1 MAEYVSKHRIANLN
15 VFASTVWG
23 NAEAVLKQGNPIGVD
38 YVDITQYMD
47 AFEFLLG
54 PAIPYYRKILIREE
68 YRIALDALETK
79 LAYRQ
84 AAYVTG
90 QPGIGKSQVT
100 FLEALES
107 SLCVLDFSLQGRHFS
122 LPMCLLHVSRSD
134 VQLSGSLQMVPH
146 SMSCSEI
153 QQHSAPLLTQHHWMS
168 MALCGLSRTQM
179 QEFRVPTPSFMV
191 SQVLSKQSKVPHPSR
206 VAGSGAS
213 MLKLSAM
220 LWIFGLNWRSQT
232 LRE

>member
-68 YRIALDALETK
+68 YRIALHALETK

-100 FLEALES
+100 FLEALKS
-107 SLCVLDFSLQGRHFS
+107 SLVLLISPCREDTF
-122 LPMCLLHVSRSD
+122 PCLCACCMSREATS
-134 VQLSGSLQMVPH
+134 
-146 SMSCSEI
+146 SC
-153 QQHSAPLLTQHHWMS
+153 L
-168 MALCGLSRTQM
+168 
-179 QEFRVPTPSFMV
+179 
-191 SQVLSKQSKVPHPSR
+191 
-206 VAGSGAS
+206 GAY
-213 MLKLSAM
+213 
-220 LWIFGLNWRSQT
+220 
-232 LRE
+232 